1 LAVDGPVEPEG
12 GEHYD
17 RGIEPRLSRVEH
29 DVRDLKDTLA
39 DLKTIVVRMDA
50 KLDAVLPHLA
60 TKADVAN
67 LENKLVA
74 MGADMDLRFGAVD
87 AKFDAVDA
95 KFEAMDAKFE
105 AMDAKMDAKF
115 DAMDAKMDA
124 KFDAM
129 DAKMDAK
136 LGVMDARLEAT
147 LPHLATKADLA
158 DKPSKTY
165 MWGILAALLT
175 ACACGLAA
183 LAVLK

>member
-1 LAVDGPVEPEG
+1 VDGPVEPEG

-95 KFEAMDAKFE
+95 KFEAMDAK
-105 AMDAKMDAKF
+105 
-115 DAMDAKMDA
+115 MDA

-175 ACACGLAA
+175 AYACGLAA

>member
-1 LAVDGPVEPEG
+1 MDGPVEPEG

-95 KFEAMDAKFE
+95 KFEAMDAK
-105 AMDAKMDAKF
+105 MDAKF
-115 DAMDAKMDA
+115 EAMDAKMDA

-175 ACACGLAA
+175 AYACGLAA

>member
-1 LAVDGPVEPEG
+1 MDGPVEPEG

-74 MGADMDLRFGAVD
+74 MRADMDLRFGAVD
-87 AKFDAVDA
+87 AKFDA
-95 KFEAMDAKFE
+95 
-105 AMDAKMDAKF
+105 MDAKMDTKFGAVDAKF
-115 DAMDAKMDA
+115 DAADAKFEAMDAKMDA

-158 DKPSKTY
+158 DKPGKTY

-175 ACACGLAA
+175 AYACGLAA

>member
-1 LAVDGPVEPEG
+1 
-12 GEHYD
+12 
-17 RGIEPRLSRVEH
+17 
-29 DVRDLKDTLA
+29 
-39 DLKTIVVRMDA
+39 MDA

-87 AKFDAVDA
+87 AKFDAMDAKKSSTKFGTMDAEFDAADA
-95 KFEAMDAKFE
+95 KFE
-105 AMDAKMDAKF
+105 
-115 DAMDAKMDA
+115 AMDAKMDA

-158 DKPSKTY
+158 DKPGKTY

-175 ACACGLAA
+175 AYACGLAA

>member
-1 LAVDGPVEPEG
+1 MDGPVEPEG

-95 KFEAMDAKFE
+95 KFEAMDAK
-105 AMDAKMDAKF
+105 
-115 DAMDAKMDA
+115 MDA

-175 ACACGLAA
+175 AYACGLAA

>member
-95 KFEAMDAKFE
+95 KFEAMDAK
-105 AMDAKMDAKF
+105 MDAKF
-115 DAMDAKMDA
+115 EAMDAKMDA

-158 DKPSKTY
+158 DKPGKTY

-175 ACACGLAA
+175 AYACGLAA